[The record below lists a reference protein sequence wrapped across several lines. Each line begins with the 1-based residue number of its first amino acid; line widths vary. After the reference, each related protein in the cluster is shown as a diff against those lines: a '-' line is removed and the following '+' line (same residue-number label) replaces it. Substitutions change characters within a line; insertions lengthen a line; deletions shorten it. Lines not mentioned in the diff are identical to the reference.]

1 MRVLVFDVSGKL
13 GHFRKFYTTS
23 SSLTYP
29 FPTPTAL
36 RGLIGAIV
44 GYGKNEYL
52 EKTRDISLAVQILS
66 PVKTIMMSVNY
77 INTKEGS
84 GGRKFVFLEKD
95 KKSKGDKSEK
105 SQSEKDVR
113 TQAIIQF
120 LKDPKYRIF
129 VVDNG
134 KSETF
139 EKLKKHLENREF
151 VYTPVLGTS
160 EHLAEINYFGT
171 FTAKILENY
180 EGECH
185 TVCPIDNIEIDIA
198 PIKIGKELIPYDM
211 ENDRSEP
218 KYLEVLYSKEPDKP
232 IRGKY
237 KKILKVKVNCLN
249 IFVSPIPPL
258 YNSP

>member
-1 MRVLVFDVSGKL
+1 MRVLVFDISGKL

-44 GYGKNEYL
+44 GYGKDEYL

-66 PVKTIMMSVNY
+66 PIKTIMMSVNY

-84 GGRKFVFLEKD
+84 GGRKFVFILEKD
-95 KKSKGDKSEK
+95 KKSKG
-105 SQSEKDVR
+105 DVR

-151 VYTPVLGTS
+151 IYTPVLGTS

-171 FTAKILENY
+171 FTAEILENY

-211 ENDRSEP
+211 ENDRSKP

-237 KKILKVKVNCLN
+237 RKILKVDFLN
-249 IFVSPIPPL
+249 VFVSLIPPP

>member
-1 MRVLVFDVSGKL
+1 MRVLVFDVCGKL

-84 GGRKFVFLEKD
+84 GGRKFVFLEKE

-105 SQSEKDVR
+105 SKSEKDVR

-171 FTAKILENY
+171 FTAEILENY

-185 TVCPIDNIEIDIA
+185 TVCPIDNIEIDIV

-211 ENDRSEP
+211 ENDRSKP
-218 KYLEVLYSKEPDKP
+218 KYLEVLYSKEPYKP

-237 KKILKVKVNCLN
+237 KKILKVNFLN
-249 IFVSPIPPL
+249 VFISPIPPP

>member
-66 PVKTIMMSVNY
+66 PIKTIMMSVNY

-105 SQSEKDVR
+105 SQSEKDMR

-139 EKLKKHLENREF
+139 EKLKKHLKNREF

-171 FTAKILENY
+171 FTADILENY

-237 KKILKVKVNCLN
+237 KKILKVNFLN
-249 IFVSPIPPL
+249 VFISPIPPP